1 MSLLDVVRSAVRVA
15 DKVTKPLQAD
25 VTYVR
30 VTARDAYGA
39 PSSFSSPTTLKAIVD
54 FANVPTRNKEGVT
67 VTARATLTML
77 DVAEIV
83 AKTGG
88 HGVDTDDEFTLA
100 DGSVGKVLNIGGFMD
115 AGTYGP
121 IPTTVYLG

>member
-1 MSLLDVVRSAVRVA
+1 MSLLDVIRSGVKTI
-15 DKVTKPLQAD
+15 DKVIKPLQTS

-30 VTARDAYGA
+30 VTARDSYGA
-39 PSSFSSPTTLKAIVD
+39 PTTFSSPTTLKAIVD
-54 FANVPTRNKEGVT
+54 FTNAPTRNKEGIT

-88 HGVDTDDEFTLA
+88 QGVDTDDEFTLA
-100 DGSVGKVLNIGGFMD
+100 DGSVAKVLSIGGFMD
-115 AGTYGP
+115 AGTYKP
-121 IPTTVYLG
+121 IPTTVMLG